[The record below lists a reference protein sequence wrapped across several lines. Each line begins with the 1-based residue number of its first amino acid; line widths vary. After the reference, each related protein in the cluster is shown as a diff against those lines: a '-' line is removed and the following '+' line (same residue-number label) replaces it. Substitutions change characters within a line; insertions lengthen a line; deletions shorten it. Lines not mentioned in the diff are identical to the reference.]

1 MANQNV
7 SNERKKELRQP
18 DPLQK
23 NLFKALAFAGTY
35 KKQLLWVIGA
45 LVLAAVV
52 FAGVMT
58 NFKRSENKASDLVA
72 GALERHRALADDPHA
87 AYLAVAEEFH
97 TVLNDYANTSAGRV
111 AQLRFAVICMDA
123 GEYEQAGKWFEKAL
137 ESLGDQAGLHNFI
150 LSSLGHVWLARNDLE
165 RAETYFLQIE
175 TGKSNLLRDE
185 ARFLLA
191 KIYES
196 RQNEAASLKMYGMLA
211 QEHADSIYSDLARGM
226 VETASVQ

>member
-97 TVLNDYANTSAGRV
+97 TVLNDYANTSDGRV